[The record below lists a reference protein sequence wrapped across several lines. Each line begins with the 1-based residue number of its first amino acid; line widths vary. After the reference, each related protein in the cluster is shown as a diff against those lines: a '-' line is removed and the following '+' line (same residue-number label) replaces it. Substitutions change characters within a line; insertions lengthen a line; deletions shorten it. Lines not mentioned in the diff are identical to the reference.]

1 MSARRLRFITFSG
14 LVLIVLVLVFGMVLL
29 RFNRMNVQYTL
40 PDKAAQNPGSGEDPI
55 GGGQTVAVTREN
67 VQAVIASLTRP
78 KAYSRTIHIELYYGT
93 GSASFTVQSAVGED
107 AALAAISGPGGR
119 RFVLTAGEDR
129 YIWYEGDKEYY
140 TADAASADADQMMLT
155 YEDIIALD
163 PSPSQTPARASQR
176 GNAFRRLRA
185 RDGVQNPML
194 HLRNKRPAH
203 RSRAGSDERLVY
215 SMKSSI
221 WCRPR
226 SLLAAGRNESHSRL
240 TNRIL
245 PAEAED
251 HFTSFVRKPGR
262 RG

>member
-163 PSPSQTPARASQR
+163 PESIT
-176 GNAFRRLRA
+176 
-185 RDGVQNPML
+185 D
-194 HLRNKRPAH
+194 
-203 RSRAGSDERLVY
+203 AGTEHHNGETCIFVDYVHGELGYRTRCYISAINGLLIEAEQYSDERLVY
-215 SMKSSI
+215 SMKSSDL
-221 WCRPR
+221 
-226 SLLAAGRNESHSRL
+226 SLSAPEEGLFKLPDGTNPTAG
-240 TNRIL
+240 
-245 PAEAED
+245 
-251 HFTSFVRKPGR
+251 
-262 RG
+262 